1 MCASRGAT
9 VMNDVLQGERQAPA
23 TGRRASEMQPSAFH
37 FIIAL
42 NPQGRAAMTRDMDL
56 IRKII
61 VNIQSRNDVSPRE
74 VTIADEEEW
83 KVVRHL
89 ELLLQAG
96 LIEAFV
102 NCPGLGPS
110 SLPKFSVIDLTMSGH
125 DFAATIQN
133 ESVWSELKES
143 SRLPSLRSFR

>member
-1 MCASRGAT
+1 
-9 VMNDVLQGERQAPA
+9 
-23 TGRRASEMQPSAFH
+23 
-37 FIIAL
+37 
-42 NPQGRAAMTRDMDL
+42 MTRDMDL

-143 SRLPSLRSFR
+143 FSPAEFAKLSLKAVLSIGTDLGVKWARLKLGLD